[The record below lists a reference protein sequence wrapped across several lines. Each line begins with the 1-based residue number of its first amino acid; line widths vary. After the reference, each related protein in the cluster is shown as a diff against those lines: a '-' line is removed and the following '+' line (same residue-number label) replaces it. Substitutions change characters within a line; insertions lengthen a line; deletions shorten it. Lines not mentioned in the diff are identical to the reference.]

1 MKILLVGEYSR
12 LHNSLKEGLLTLGH
26 EVTLVSDGDG
36 FKNYPA
42 DYSVASKL
50 FKLKLFNIPRQIIF
64 RLFKY
69 DVAKIENGIRFYFLL
84 QKFKDYDVV
93 QLINETPIKT
103 TRRLEYHLLK
113 KLIKQNKK
121 AFLLCCG
128 IDYTIVNAL
137 LNNTFAYSLLDP
149 YLKDNNLKDKYRY
162 IFDYQKKAHK
172 KIHTLLYKNVN
183 GVIASDMDYHIP
195 LKDNP
200 LYLGMIPNPVNTDN
214 IIYKETLSIE
224 KTIIFLGINRWNY
237 HQKGIFYFEEALKVI
252 KEKYP
257 EKIEIIIVEN
267 LPYAEYTQKLDTA
280 HILLDQVYGYDQGY
294 NALEAM
300 AKGKVVFTGAE
311 EEFMKYYNL
320 TERVAVNA
328 LPDVQAIANELSN
341 LIENPEEI
349 MAMGKRARQF
359 VEREHNYLNIAEKYL
374 KAWESN

>member
-267 LPYAEYTQKLDTA
+267 LVITV
-280 HILLDQVYGYDQGY
+280 H
-294 NALEAM
+294 
-300 AKGKVVFTGAE
+300 
-311 EEFMKYYNL
+311 
-320 TERVAVNA
+320 
-328 LPDVQAIANELSN
+328 
-341 LIENPEEI
+341 LI
-349 MAMGKRARQF
+349 Q
-359 VEREHNYLNIAEKYL
+359 
-374 KAWESN
+374 

>member
-84 QKFKDYDVV
+84 QKFKDYDVI

-103 TRRLEYHLLK
+103 SRRLEYHLLK

-137 LNNTFAYSLLDP
+137 LNNTFTYSLLDP

-200 LYLGMIPNPVNTDN
+200 LYLGMIPNPINTDN
-214 IIYKETLSIE
+214 IIYKETSSIE

-237 HQKGIFYFEEALKVI
+237 NQKGIFYFEEALKVI

-328 LPDVQAIANELSN
+328 LPDVQAIVNELCN
-341 LIENPEEI
+341 LIENTEEI